1 MRPMVREDG
10 KWRETDWETALAA
23 AATGLQDAV
32 REAGPGGIGCL
43 VSPNATLEELYLS
56 SRLMRGLGSENV
68 DHRLRRVD
76 FSGQQ
81 ADALAPEL
89 GCSLVELQG
98 ASAILLVGSNPRQE
112 APLIAHRIRMAATR
126 HEAGVAL
133 INPLRTEV
141 TFPLLAE
148 LTRAD
153 GTMAEHLGCVLLA
166 ALRLNNG
173 PVPAH
178 LQAALEPLTPTAEHE
193 SVARRLGTGE
203 VRVIV
208 LGALAQRHPAFAG
221 LRALAV
227 ELAKATGARLGYLPE
242 GGNAVGAALAGAT
255 PHRALG
261 GQPVAGPGMP
271 VNKMLAGK
279 LNAYLLVG
287 GIESEDV
294 APEHAF
300 KSALQAARCVI
311 ALTPYAADEQLDMSS
326 VILPIAAFAETSGTW
341 VNVEGCWQ
349 SVAGAARPPGEARPA
364 WKVLRVL
371 GNLLGLNGF
380 EYLSSDEIRDELRRQ
395 LAEVLP
401 ASPSPGAGMALALDV
416 PDPLTPV
423 HMYRVDPVVRRSQPL
438 QATREGRAW
447 AGDAP

>member
-1 MRPMVREDG
+1 
-10 KWRETDWETALAA
+10 
-23 AATGLQDAV
+23 
-32 REAGPGGIGCL
+32 
-43 VSPNATLEELYLS
+43 
-56 SRLMRGLGSENV
+56 
-68 DHRLRRVD
+68 
-76 FSGQQ
+76 
-81 ADALAPEL
+81 
-89 GCSLVELQG
+89 
-98 ASAILLVGSNPRQE
+98 
-112 APLIAHRIRMAATR
+112 
-126 HEAGVAL
+126 
-133 INPLRTEV
+133 
-141 TFPLLAE
+141 
-148 LTRAD
+148 
-153 GTMAEHLGCVLLA
+153 
-166 ALRLNNG
+166 
-173 PVPAH
+173 
-178 LQAALEPLTPTAEHE
+178 
-193 SVARRLGTGE
+193 
-203 VRVIV
+203 
-208 LGALAQRHPAFAG
+208 
-221 LRALAV
+221 
-227 ELAKATGARLGYLPE
+227 
-242 GGNAVGAALAGAT
+242 
-255 PHRALG
+255 
-261 GQPVAGPGMP
+261 MP